1 MKLIFIADF
10 FADEIN
16 GGGEL
21 NNEEFISLLGRSKY
35 FYKEILKVKSSDVTL
50 SLLEENKESNY
61 IIANFIGL
69 SETNKKFIEE
79 NCHYIIY
86 EHDHKYL
93 NNRNPAAFKN
103 FEAPKEAIINYGFYK
118 NAKAVLCQSK
128 FHSNIVKNNLG
139 LENIINLGGNLWDTT
154 SLDKMKEYATKDKK
168 EVCSIMNSPI
178 SHKNT
183 SGAIDYCTVQKL
195 SYELIDPCSYYDFL
209 NKISNNDT
217 LVFFPQTP
225 ETLSRVVVEA
235 RMMNMRTVTN
245 SLIGATSEN
254 WFEMKG
260 IPLINFFETKKS
272 EILRTVGDLLK

>member
-10 FADEIN
+10 FADEIS

-79 NCHYIIY
+79 NCHYVIY

-93 NNRNPAAFKN
+93 NNRNPADFKN
-103 FEAPKEAIINYGFYK
+103 FEAPKEAIINYEFYK

-139 LENIINLGGNLWDTT
+139 LENIINLAGNLWDST
-154 SLDKMKEYATKDKK
+154 SLDKMKKYANKDKK

-178 SHKNT
+178 PHKNT
-183 SGAIDYCTVQKL
+183 IGAIDYCTVQKL
-195 SYELIDPCSYYDFL
+195 PFELIDPCSYYDFL
-209 NKISNNDT
+209 DKISNNDT

-225 ETLSRVVVEA
+225 ETLSRIVVEA
-235 RMMNMRTVTN
+235 RMMNMRTITN

-260 IPLINFFETKKS
+260 IPLIIFFETKKN
-272 EILRTVGDLLK
+272 EILSTVGDLLK